1 MLFLETKYANLL
13 GPYVRNFQRKDDYL
27 WNFSCPVCGDSK
39 KNKRKARGYIYQ
51 WKDCLR
57 YKCHNC
63 DYQAGMR
70 DFLKLVAENLYNDF
84 IVEVY
89 RERDA
94 AKPVIAAPQIDSKP
108 VSQPKATVAPPTEE
122 EVVDTVLDGLRRIDR
137 LPADH
142 PARIYVERRKLP
154 ASAQSLLYYT
164 PRFKRYT
171 NSVLPNKFDEES
183 LKTDHPRLVIPYF
196 NQHGAVHTFQ
206 GRAFGTEE
214 PRYIT
219 IKVNPD
225 ATRIYGLER
234 VNPAKRVYA
243 VEGPLDSLC
252 LPNTIAVSGSTFGSA
267 TLELIRSNLTIVF
280 DNEPR
285 NPEITKLLKR
295 VIAKGFSVCIW
306 PDNMTEKDI
315 NDMILKGM
323 TAEDILE
330 VIDTNTFQGA
340 AALLRFTQWAKHHGK
355 VQKEGSRN

>member
-1 MLFLETKYANLL
+1 MLYLDAKYANLL
-13 GPYVRNFQRKDDYL
+13 SGHLRNFQKKDDYL
-27 WNFSCPVCGDSK
+27 WNFSCPICGDSK
-39 KNKRKARGYIYQ
+39 RNKRKARGYIYQ
-51 WKDCLR
+51 WKDILQV
-57 YKCHNC
+57 KCHNC
-63 DYQAGMR
+63 NYQSGMR
-70 DFLKLVAENLYNDF
+70 DFLRQVAENLYNDY

-94 AKPVIAAPQIDSKP
+94 AKPVIEAPRSVSKP
-108 VSQPKATVAPPTEE
+108 VSRPRATSAPEPEE
-122 EVVDTVLDGLRRIDR
+122 EVVDTVLDGLRRIDK

-154 ASAQSLLYYT
+154 EKALSLLYYT
-164 PRFKRYT
+164 PRFKRYV
-171 NSVLPNKFDEES
+171 NSVLPNKFETIEE
-183 LKTDHPRLVIPYF
+183 DHPRLIIPYF

-206 GRAFGTEE
+206 GRAFGAEE

-219 IKVNPD
+219 IKINPE
-225 ATRIYGLER
+225 AARIYGLER
-234 VNPAKRVYA
+234 VNPAKRIYA

-252 LPNTIAVSGSTFGSA
+252 LPNTIAVSGSTFGSP

-306 PDNMTEKDI
+306 PDNVTEKDI
-315 NDMILKGM
+315 NDMILNGM

-340 AALLRFTQWAKHHGK
+340 AALLRFSQWNKTSC
-355 VQKEGSRN
+355 QNSRRSQS